1 VESWENFAVIVGGA
15 AAALLGLLFIA
26 ISIRV
31 NLVAAS
37 TELRS
42 RAAQILVLFGAVL
55 VVAILLVVPEQPLPL
70 LGAEFVVLSL
80 GMGVGLH
87 VLERRAGELTGD
99 QRIGPILE
107 LVSPNTITALPLLA
121 AGIVLICGQQW
132 GLYVLV
138 VPVLAA
144 FVGGLTNAWL
154 FMVRLQEP
162 EVRR

>member
-1 VESWENFAVIVGGA
+1 LSSWENFAVIVGGA

-55 VVAILLVVPEQPLPL
+55 VVAILLVVPEQPMPV
-70 LGAEFVVLSL
+70 LGAEFVVLAL
-80 GMGVGLH
+80 GLGVGLH
-87 VLERRAGELTGD
+87 LLERRAGELSGD
-99 QRIGPILE
+99 QRIGPVLE
-107 LVSPNTITALPLLA
+107 LVSPNTITALPLLTT
-121 AGIVLICGQQW
+121 GIILICDQQW

-154 FMVRLQEP
+154 FMVRLHD
-162 EVRR
+162 

>member
-1 VESWENFAVIVGGA
+1 VQAWENFAVIVGGA

-31 NLVAAS
+31 NVVAS
-37 TELRS
+37 SLELRS

-55 VVAILLVVPEQPLPL
+55 VIAILLVVPGQPMTI
-70 LGAEFVVLSL
+70 LGTEFVVLSL

-87 VLERRAGELTGD
+87 ILERRAGEPPGE
-99 QRIGPILE
+99 QRAGPVLE
-107 LVSPNTITALPLLA
+107 LVSPNTITAVPLLT
-121 AGIVLICGQQW
+121 AGIILICDQTW

-144 FVGGLTNAWL
+144 FIGGLANAWL
-154 FMVRLQEP
+154 FMVRLRE
-162 EVRR
+162 